1 MTHTQITILL
11 LATLGLPGLALL
23 IVGIAVIAVQRG
35 KARRC
40 TAVTTG
46 WVIDYRF
53 PGGDQFYPV
62 IGYQVDGRGYKVNRR
77 FRGYVTTSKITP
89 LNPYV
94 DSGAYVSDRDVLH
107 MRSGMVTNYRTMAQ
121 QLWPQGST
129 MPVYYDPANP
139 AHAFAQ
145 RVPNYTPPVG
155 IIFTA
160 FGAAILLATI
170 PMAFVL
176 LA

>member
-1 MTHTQITILL
+1 MTHTQIAILM
-11 LATLGLPGLALL
+11 LATLGLPGLAML
-23 IVGIAVIAVQRG
+23 IAGIVIITIQRG

-62 IGYQVDGRGYKVNRR
+62 IGYQVDGRNYKVNRR
-77 FRGYVTTSKITP
+77 FRGYVTTSNITP

-94 DSGAYVSDRDVLH
+94 DSGAYVSDKDMLH
-107 MRSGMVTNYRTMAQ
+107 ISSGMVTNYRTMAQ

-129 MPVYYDPANP
+129 MPVYYDPKNP
-139 AHAFAQ
+139 THAFAQ
-145 RVPNYTPPVG
+145 RVPNYMPPVG
-155 IIFTA
+155 IIFSA
-160 FGAAILLATI
+160 FGVATLLATI
-170 PMAFVL
+170 AMSFVM